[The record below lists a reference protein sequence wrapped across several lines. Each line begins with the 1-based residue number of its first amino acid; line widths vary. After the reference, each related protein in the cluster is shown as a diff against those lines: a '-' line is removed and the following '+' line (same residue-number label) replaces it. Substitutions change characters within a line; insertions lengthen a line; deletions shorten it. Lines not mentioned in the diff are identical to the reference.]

1 MASIQQRTGRH
12 ASGGG
17 KLLWIVLAA
26 VVVAGIIGVAVARTA
41 SNTVPTSKSGEGAAA
56 ISGYDVSSVH
66 YTLNATD
73 PTKIS
78 AVSFNLDTAP
88 PAGSSLK
95 VRLVSGGANW
105 YVCTN
110 TGVAV
115 TCATT
120 APPVTTQEANELTV
134 VAAQ

>member
-1 MASIQQRTGRH
+1 MASIQRTGRH

-17 KLLWIVLAA
+17 KLLWVLVAALAA
-26 VVVAGIIGVAVARTA
+26 AAIIGVTVARTA
-41 SNTVPTSKSGEGAAA
+41 SNTVPTSKSGEGSAA
-56 ISGYDVSSVH
+56 ISGYDVTSVH

-78 AVSFNLDTAP
+78 AVSFNVDTAP

-115 TCATT
+115 SCTT
-120 APPVTTQEANELTV
+120 TTPPVTVQEASELTV